1 MNFRFDFH
9 KTLQASGVLLSLDAN
24 RMAYVRLLKLL
35 YIADREWLA
44 EAGRTITGDEAV
56 AMKNGPVLSRV
67 YDLIK
72 GVAPRTDD
80 WGDFIRKADYSV
92 ELKKDPGRGK
102 LSKGEIEKLTEV
114 ADRYRA
120 MDDWELSE
128 HTHEFPEW
136 RNHYQARRQHPDPM
150 AGDAQRPGASRTDR
164 DRRAGRGRPAVPRLP
179 LRGVIREGK
188 RHVLVGWVQPTA
200 CHRFVPVGCTHPY
213 FALPTVLE
221 STPRSSSWWGAD
233 PCFDP

>member
-24 RMAYVRLLKLL
+24 RMAYVRLVKLL

-44 EAGRTITGDEAV
+44 ESGRTITGDEAV

-80 WGDFIRKADYSV
+80 WSEHIRKVDYSV
-92 ELKKDPGRGK
+92 ELRRDPGRGK

-114 ADRYRA
+114 SERYRA

-136 RNHYQARRQHPDPM
+136 RNHYRA
-150 AGDAQRPGASRTDR
+150 DA
-164 DRRAGRGRPAVPRLP
+164 
-179 LRGVIREGK
+179 
-188 RHVLVGWVQPTA
+188 
-200 CHRFVPVGCTHPY
+200 
-213 FALPTVLE
+213 
-221 STPRSSSWWGAD
+221 STPIPWREMLEAQGKADLIAIAERDEAARAYLDSLFGA
-233 PCFDP
+233 

>member
-1 MNFRFDFH
+1 MNFRFDYH
-9 KTLQASGVLLSLDAN
+9 KTLQASGVLLGLDAN
-24 RMAYVRLLKLL
+24 RMAYIRLLKLL

-72 GVAPRTDD
+72 GVAPRADD
-80 WGDFIRKADYSV
+80 WVEHIRKVDYSV

-114 ADRYRA
+114 SERYRA

-136 RNHYQARRQHPDPM
+136 RNHYRA
-150 AGDAQRPGASRTDR
+150 DA
-164 DRRAGRGRPAVPRLP
+164 
-179 LRGVIREGK
+179 
-188 RHVLVGWVQPTA
+188 
-200 CHRFVPVGCTHPY
+200 
-213 FALPTVLE
+213 
-221 STPRSSSWWGAD
+221 STPIPWQEMLEAQGKADLIEIAERDEAARVYLDSLFGA
-233 PCFDP
+233 

>member
-1 MNFRFDFH
+1 MIFRFDLH

-35 YIADREWLA
+35 YIADREQLA
-44 EAGRTITGDEAV
+44 ETGRAITGDEAV

-72 GVAPRTDD
+72 GVAPRADE
-80 WGDFIRKADYSV
+80 WGDCIRKVDYSV

-114 ADRYRA
+114 AERYRT

-128 HTHEFPEW
+128 HTHGFPEW
-136 RNHYQARRQHPDPM
+136 RNHYQPDASTPIPWREM
-150 AGDAQRPGASRTDR
+150 LDAQGKAELIEFVERNEAARQYLDTLFGA
-164 DRRAGRGRPAVPRLP
+164 
-179 LRGVIREGK
+179 
-188 RHVLVGWVQPTA
+188 
-200 CHRFVPVGCTHPY
+200 
-213 FALPTVLE
+213 
-221 STPRSSSWWGAD
+221 
-233 PCFDP
+233 

>member
-9 KTLQASGVLLSLDAN
+9 RTLQASAVLLGLDAN

-67 YDLIK
+67 HDLIK

-80 WGDFIRKADYSV
+80 WNDYIHKVDYSV
-92 ELKKDPGRGK
+92 ELRKDPGRGK

-114 ADRYRA
+114 AERA
-120 MDDWELSE
+120 SE
-128 HTHEFPEW
+128 RSTTGSCRSTRMSSRSGGIIISPTP
-136 RNHYQARRQHPDPM
+136 ARRS
-150 AGDAQRPGASRTDR
+150 PGERCSKP
-164 DRRAGRGRPAVPRLP
+164 RGKPR
-179 LRGVIREGK
+179 
-188 RHVLVGWVQPTA
+188 
-200 CHRFVPVGCTHPY
+200 
-213 FALPTVLE
+213 
-221 STPRSSSWWGAD
+221 
-233 PCFDP
+233 

>member
-9 KTLQASGVLLSLDAN
+9 KALQASGVLLSLDAN

-44 EAGRTITGDEAV
+44 EAGRTISGDEAV

-72 GVAPRTDD
+72 GVAPRADYWDD
-80 WGDFIRKADYSV
+80 YIRKVDYSV
-92 ELKKDPGRGK
+92 ELTNDPGRGK

-114 ADRYRA
+114 SERYRT

-136 RNHYQARRQHPDPM
+136 KNHYQPDASTPIPWREMLEAQGKADLIEIAERDEAARAYLDSLF
-150 AGDAQRPGASRTDR
+150 G
-164 DRRAGRGRPAVPRLP
+164 
-179 LRGVIREGK
+179 
-188 RHVLVGWVQPTA
+188 
-200 CHRFVPVGCTHPY
+200 
-213 FALPTVLE
+213 ALPSAHFVK
-221 STPRSSSWWGAD
+221 S
-233 PCFDP
+233 